1 MGFHLGVSKPGREA
15 SLHPTP
21 LDIAWAAGV
30 FEGEGNCQHNNNSEY
45 ARVTQKDSWM
55 LERFRDLF
63 GGVVVPRGRD
73 KGTHTGFYEWR
84 VTGARARGF
93 LMTIYMFLSPR
104 RKDQVRTALRNK

>member
-45 ARVTQKDSWM
+45 ARVSQKDCWM
-55 LERFRDLF
+55 LERVRDLF
-63 GGVVVPRGRD
+63 GGVVVPGVEIRELIQDSTNGESR
-73 KGTHTGFYEWR
+73 
-84 VTGARARGF
+84 ARARGF

-104 RKDQVRTALRNK
+104 RKDQVRTGLRNK